1 MVVEAES
8 EGREVRIE
16 QVRELQRSLSL
27 SPYQAPYRVALLRN
41 LQDATPS
48 AQNALLKTL
57 EEAPAKVILLV
68 TAASPESLLPTIVSR
83 CEVMRL
89 RPLPLETV
97 AAYLHARMGLPE
109 PQARL
114 LAHLSGGR
122 PGYALR
128 LHDDPAALE
137 RRQGLL
143 EAVPD
148 LLKRT
153 RRGRFAYIDLLMRER
168 DKQRQ
173 MMRLALE
180 TWSSFWRDV
189 LLVVSQAQAPLTNL
203 DRAGEIQAIAGR
215 VDLATAHRLVSRID
229 DALQNLDRNA
239 NVRLLGE
246 VLLLDWPYLQ

>member
-1 MVVEAES
+1 VEAES
-8 EGREVRIE
+8 EGREIRVE

-27 SPYQAPYRVALLRN
+27 APYQAPFRVALLRN

-97 AAYLHARMGLPE
+97 AAHLHARVGLPE

-128 LHDDPAALE
+128 LHDDPAVLE

-148 LLKRT
+148 LVKRT

-173 MMRLALE
+173 VMRLALE

-203 DRAGEIQAIAGR
+203 DRTSEIQAIAAQ
-215 VDLATAHRLVSRID
+215 VDLTTAHRLVSRID